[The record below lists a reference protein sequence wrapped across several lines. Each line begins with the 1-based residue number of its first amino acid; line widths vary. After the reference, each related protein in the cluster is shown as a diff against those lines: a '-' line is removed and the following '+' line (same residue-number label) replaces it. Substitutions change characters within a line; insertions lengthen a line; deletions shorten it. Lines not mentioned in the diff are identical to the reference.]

1 MASKM
6 AISIQTRTE
15 EQRRSSNGGFSLI
28 ELLVV
33 VAIILIIAAIA
44 IPNFLR
50 ARMMADEAAAASNV
64 RTITTAAVAY
74 HVTWGNGFPPL
85 LVTLGGVSGAP
96 ATCNQAILI
105 DSVLATPPSQ
115 KSGYTYAYTGQGPT
129 VIPPAGAG
137 CGAPGYEAYL
147 VTATPI
153 SVGTTGQ
160 RSFCSTEPAVIHA
173 DISGAPIASPAA
185 CNALPALQ

>member
-1 MASKM
+1 MVTA
-6 AISIQTRTE
+6 IQTRAE
-15 EQRRSSNGGFSLI
+15 WQRQSSSRGFSLI

-50 ARMMADEAAAASNV
+50 ARMMANEAAAAENV

-74 HVTWGNGFPPL
+74 HTTWGNGFPPL

-105 DSVLATPPSQ
+105 DSILATPPSQ
-115 KSGYTYAYTGQGPT
+115 KSGYAYAYTGQGPT
-129 VIPPAGAG
+129 VTPPAG

-153 SVGTTGQ
+153 SVGMTGQ
-160 RSFCSTEPAVIHA
+160 RSFCSTEPAVIHN
-173 DISGAPIASPAA
+173 DLSGAPIASPAA

>member
-1 MASKM
+1 MAPKM
-6 AISIQTRTE
+6 TISTQTRTE
-15 EQRRSSNGGFSLI
+15 RQRRSPNGGFSLI

-129 VIPPAGAG
+129 VTPPAF
-137 CGAPGYEAYL
+137 CGAPGFEAYL

-153 SVGTTGQ
+153 SVGVTGQ
-160 RSFCSTEPAVIHA
+160 RSFCSEEPGVIHY
-173 DISGAPIASPAA
+173 DITGAPIPTPAT
-185 CNALPALQ
+185 CTALPTLQ